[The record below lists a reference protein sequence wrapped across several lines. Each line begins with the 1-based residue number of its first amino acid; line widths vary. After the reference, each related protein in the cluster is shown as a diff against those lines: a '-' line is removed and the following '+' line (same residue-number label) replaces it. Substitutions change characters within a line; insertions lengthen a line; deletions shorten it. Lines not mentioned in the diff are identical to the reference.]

1 VTDHEESARDILLA
15 EISVTMKHIEAD
27 VKRVESSLEHYV
39 RLARFRPI
47 EMAVFGLIGLV
58 FTVLVGIAVVKLIG
72 GHP

>member
-1 VTDHEESARDILLA
+1 VTHDENDSQIVLA
-15 EISVTMKHIEAD
+15 QIAVSVRHIEAD
-27 VKRVESSLEHYV
+27 IKRVETSLEHYV

-58 FTVLVGIAVVKLIG
+58 FTVLVGIAVVKLM